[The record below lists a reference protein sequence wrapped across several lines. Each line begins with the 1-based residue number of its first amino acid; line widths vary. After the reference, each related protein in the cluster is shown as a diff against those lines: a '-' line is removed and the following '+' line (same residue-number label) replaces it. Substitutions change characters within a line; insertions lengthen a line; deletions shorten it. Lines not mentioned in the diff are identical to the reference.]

1 MANVRFVRTTK
12 ERQINRK
19 NYDENALYFCIDSG
33 ELYRGEQLLSDGVR
47 QVATYADL
55 PNY

>member
-47 QVATYADL
+47 QVTTYADL